1 MPPSPALT
9 PRARDGPA
17 PGRQQCQQTTPP
29 REDLFGQLVGLARS
43 AHVNV
48 DLEDPADY
56 WYRLGQRNA
65 YAHAAGMC
73 LAPAA
78 DPRHFTVADRIT
90 ASLSDGVT
98 DLDALTRAAR
108 AALPGHQAPTRDSAG
123 LEWIGPKA
131 FQARY
136 GELPGI
142 DHDYGMRWGESQ
154 DTRISLRHPTGATA
168 GLLYAYNAT
177 WDEYAVLH
185 PFIDAD
191 VVESAFAQALTA
203 DPRMPA
209 EQFAMLVHRHD
220 QTRQI
225 DAAPRPVL
233 GVQP

>member
-1 MPPSPALT
+1 MP
-9 PRARDGPA
+9 
-17 PGRQQCQQTTPP
+17 QTTPP

-90 ASLSDGVT
+90 AGLSDGVT
-98 DLDALTRAAR
+98 DLDALTRSRPRGSPRPPGPDPGPRRTAWSGSAPR
-108 AALPGHQAPTRDSAG
+108 PSRPGTASRRGSTTTTACAGATEPGHPDLPAPPHRRDRPGCCTRTT
-123 LEWIGPKA
+123 P
-131 FQARY
+131 
-136 GELPGI
+136 PGT
-142 DHDYGMRWGESQ
+142 STPSS
-154 DTRISLRHPTGATA
+154 TRTSPPTSSRPRSR
-168 GLLYAYNAT
+168 
-177 WDEYAVLH
+177 E
-185 PFIDAD
+185 
-191 VVESAFAQALTA
+191 ALTA

-209 EQFAMLVHRHD
+209 EQFAMLVHRHE